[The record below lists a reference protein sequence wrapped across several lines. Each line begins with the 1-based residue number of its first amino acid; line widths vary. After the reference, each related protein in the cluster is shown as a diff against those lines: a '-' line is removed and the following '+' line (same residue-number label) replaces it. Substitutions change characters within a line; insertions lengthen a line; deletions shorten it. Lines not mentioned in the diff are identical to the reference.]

1 MMKQLLNEWKSF
13 LKEARVNTEELKAE
27 LEPKLEQYAQVI
39 LGSIINK
46 QYFVM
51 VFEVGG
57 GRPLVVLDTQKGLL
71 PFYRSSGTSSTGK
84 EDGEWTITGGW
95 QSSKSRNYSLLSKNH
110 ESFGSTQ
117 GNDRYLSV
125 IALVLEYMWNNRM
138 IQENC
143 EPVYLNRLAK
153 NNQQKVNQNIAKLNS
168 QENKYI
174 DYEFDE
180 LQGAYLN
187 SFLDE
192 MGVFNNSYLT
202 GLFTSTHYDY
212 IGIEEV
218 RSEKITQLS
227 VANKFLPKLEDV
239 MR

>member
-1 MMKQLLNEWKSF
+1 MKQLLNEWKSF
-13 LKEARVNTEELKAE
+13 LKEARANTEELKAE
-27 LEPKLEQYAQVI
+27 LEPKFEQYAQVI

-51 VFEVGG
+51 VFEIGG

-218 RSEKITQLS
+218 RSEKITQLN
-227 VANKFLPKLEDV
+227 VLNKFLPKLEDV